1 MKLQGIFKV
10 ALLACS
16 ALSFSVS
23 ANLIENGSFEVTDDR
38 VGVQNGR
45 TLSSLDASNS
55 WDVYTSLPGWSVVGG
70 LAGIEVEAETVVS
83 TPFGNHYVE
92 LDSHGANSNT
102 SIFQWFDVLDAGHYE
117 TSFWYRPRTTNQ
129 NDNGMNVLFGDNIF
143 INTIFTLNEVR
154 HQGTVWQEYN
164 VDLGFLDAGSYS
176 LGFQAFG
183 SENTLG
189 AFLDNVSVHGVPEP
203 GSLALLGLGMLGLVA
218 SRRKQKQ

>member
-1 MKLQGIFKV
+1 MKLQGIVNV

-23 ANLIENGSFEVTDDR
+23 ANLIENGSFEVTDGR

-45 TLSSLDASNS
+45 TLESLDASNS
-55 WDVYTSLPGWSVVGG
+55 WDVYESLPGWSVVDG
-70 LAGIEVEAETVVS
+70 LAGIEVEAETVVN

-92 LDSHGANSNT
+92 LDSHGTHSNT
-102 SIFQWFDVLDAGHYE
+102 SIFQWFDVLDAGQYE
-117 TSFWYRPRTTNQ
+117 TTFWYRPRTTTQ
-129 NDNGMNVLFGDNIF
+129 NDNGMNVLFDDGISAS
-143 INTIFTLNEVR
+143 TIFTLNEVR
-154 HQGTVWQEYN
+154 QQGTDWMEYT

-183 SENTLG
+183 RENTLG

-203 GSLALLGLGMLGLVA
+203 GPLVLLGLGMLGLVA
-218 SRRKQKQ
+218 SRKAQKR